1 MAAVLSPQARAGLCQ
16 AGRGSGRQDGIVG
29 PNLAL
34 VVSKD
39 LNRRLPLPFKTAPL
53 STHSEL
59 IHT

>member
-1 MAAVLSPQARAGLCQ
+1 MATVLSPQERAGLCQ
-16 AGRGSGRQDGIVG
+16 ASRGSGRKDSIVG

-39 LNRRLPLPFKTAPL
+39 LNRHFPLPFKTSPL